1 MASIEQVR
9 AINNPQRAY
18 MWQVEFVGSPVGGAE
33 VMTLHS
39 TTANIGGVSTDPI
52 EINFKSEKH
61 TFAGR
66 TASGRTVSFDFIETE
81 NGETY
86 SFLRSLYNLTH
97 DETDGTSANRA
108 DYSFD
113 LVIKLLATDDET
125 VTQTHTFKGAYV
137 SEIAE
142 VSLDY
147 GSNEAMTISAT
158 FAYQKHN
165 TGDGE

>member
-1 MASIEQVR
+1 MAGIEQVR

-18 MWQVEFVGSPVGGAE
+18 MWQVEFVGSPVGGSE

-52 EINFKSEKH
+52 ELNFKSEKH

-66 TASGRTVSFDFIETE
+66 TASGRTVSFDFFETE

-86 SFLRSLYNLTH
+86 TFLRDLYDLTH
-97 DETDGTSANRA
+97 NEQDGTSVNRA

-137 SEIAE
+137 SEIGE
-142 VSLDY
+142 TSLDY
-147 GSNEAMTISAT
+147 GSNEAVTINST
-158 FAYQKHN
+158 FTYQKHN
-165 TGDGE
+165 RE